1 MQVRF
6 KGNKIKADGEFIS
19 NQCDHPTPLLTLVQQ
34 DYNKS
39 WMLCLEITFYCCL
52 VTFEKRDKTKVVN
65 FMLYLIDHI
74 NKSVWCLLNRVHEKN
89 PLAGRPI
96 CNVILG
102 YFFMLVFCSSFD
114 FGGRIDY
121 FKVWRL
127 GSKDPDI
134 LKSGIISQQLFLRL

>member
-1 MQVRF
+1 
-6 KGNKIKADGEFIS
+6 
-19 NQCDHPTPLLTLVQQ
+19 
-34 DYNKS
+34 
-39 WMLCLEITFYCCL
+39 
-52 VTFEKRDKTKVVN
+52 
-65 FMLYLIDHI
+65 
-74 NKSVWCLLNRVHEKN
+74 VHEKN

-96 CNVILG
+96 CNVVLG

-134 LKSGIISQQLFLRL
+134 LKNGIISLLFLRP